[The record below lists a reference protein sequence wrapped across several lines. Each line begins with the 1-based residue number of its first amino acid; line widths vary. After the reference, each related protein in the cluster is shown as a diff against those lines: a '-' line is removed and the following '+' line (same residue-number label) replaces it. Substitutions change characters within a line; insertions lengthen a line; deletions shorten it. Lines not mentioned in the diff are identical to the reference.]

1 MPDDTKV
8 PTPRRTRSTD
18 ADVGYGKPPAR
29 TRFRKGQS
37 GNPTGRRENGAK
49 SLKTDLSEELQ
60 ESVMV
65 REGER
70 STKNFQTA
78 RNRKTLVNKTLKGRC
93 VCGQDS
99 LGYDEQALRS
109 QDDMDGDADA
119 PLSVDDVEVL
129 HAFEKRL
136 LARANAPGGAAS
148 ATAETPTDQL
158 TAPVGPDTNQDRGE
172 EVDEQ
177 C

>member
-1 MPDDTKV
+1 MPDETSADTETK
-8 PTPRRTRSTD
+8 TSED
-18 ADVGYGKPPAR
+18 AGVGYGKPPAR

-37 GNPTGRRENGAK
+37 GNPTGRRNGAK
-49 SLKTDLSEELQ
+49 NLKTDLTEELQ

-70 STKNFQTA
+70 STKISKQRA
-78 RNRKTLVNKTLKGRC
+78 IVKTLVNKTLKGDTAAARTL
-93 VCGQDS
+93 
-99 LGYDEQALRS
+99 LGTMNKIFDL
-109 QDDMDGDADA
+109 QDDTDGDA

-136 LARANAPGGAAS
+136 LARANAPGRAAS